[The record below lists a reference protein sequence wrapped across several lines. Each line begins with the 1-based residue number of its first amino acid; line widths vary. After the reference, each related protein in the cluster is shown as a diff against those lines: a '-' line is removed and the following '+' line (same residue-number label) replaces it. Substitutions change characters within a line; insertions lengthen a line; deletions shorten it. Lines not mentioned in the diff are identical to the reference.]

1 MYLKFIFLIL
11 IPAFFA
17 QMMPTPDREPEFMD
31 SSPDPFQ
38 LPHLKKYSDKIVVQV
53 SNDKTLDEILMNFP
67 HNVIL
72 FVENDELL
80 VNFEKL
86 SKQVKKKYKVIFG
99 FCQLNSSKESEKIK
113 EKYNLNEF
121 PALFFFE
128 KTKKYKYEDND
139 LKNITAIQLFLN
151 DYLSRELFEIK
162 TPEDFLRFYHKPN
175 RTKLL
180 AVYPLSMKKEKILLE
195 EMLKKDFFADSGPFI
210 IGWSSEQ
217 SIISLPTNLESPS
230 LILYNN
236 IDGDTEA
243 NIFKYEGDFLDGHE
257 ILAFCQLNSL
267 PLVSTYSDDTA
278 FRIFAGPVNVQI
290 LFIFD
295 NDRDNSNEMEEFY
308 KAARFNKEEEL
319 HYERVMFTLVPY
331 NKENKDFLTFFG
343 VYDNEEIKK
352 HPKIF
357 LTKIDN
363 HFQRMD
369 KYLYE
374 KDEINEEFIKDFL
387 VDFRKKAVPT
397 YFKSE
402 EIKNGPISWPIYMV
416 GSQFNK
422 DVIRSKDNYAVLFC
436 TIYDEEICKGARKYF
451 DEIAKKIPEH
461 LRDSFKFAYFDIA
474 KNEVFY
480 TLSFFFNFFKG

>member
-1 MYLKFIFLIL
+1 MYLKVICLILTPIFL
-11 IPAFFA
+11 A
-17 QMMPTPDREPEFMD
+17 QMMPTPDHEPEFIE
-31 SSPDPFQ
+31 SSPDPFK
-38 LPHLKKYSDKIVVQV
+38 LPHLKKYSEKIVVQI
-53 SNDKTLDEILMNFP
+53 SNEKSLDEILMNFP

-72 FVENDELL
+72 FAENEELL

-99 FCQLNSSKESEKIK
+99 FCQLNSSKESGKIK

-121 PALFFFE
+121 PQLFFFE
-128 KTKKYKYEDND
+128 KTKKYKYEDSD
-139 LKNITAIQLFLN
+139 LQNNTAIQLFLN
-151 DYLSRELFEIK
+151 DFLSRDLFEIK
-162 TPEDFLRFYHKPN
+162 TQEDFNRFYEKQN
-175 RTKLL
+175 RSKLL
-180 AVYPLSMKKEKILLE
+180 AVYPLAMKKEKMLLE

-210 IGWSSEQ
+210 IGWTSEQ
-217 SIISLPTNLESPS
+217 SIISLPRDLESPS
-230 LILYNN
+230 LILYSN
-236 IDGDTEA
+236 IEGNTER

-278 FRIFAGPVNVQI
+278 FRIFAGPVSVQI

-295 NDRDNSNEMEEFY
+295 NERDNSNEIEEFY

-331 NKENKDFLTFFG
+331 NTENKEFLTFFG
-343 VYDNEEIKK
+343 VYDNEGIKK
-352 HPKIF
+352 YPKIF

-363 HFQRMD
+363 QFQRMD

-387 VDFRKKAVPT
+387 VDFRKKALSR

-402 EIKNGPISWPIYMV
+402 EIKDGPISWPIHMV

-422 DVIRSKDNYAVLFC
+422 DVIRSKENYAILFC
-436 TIYDEEICKGARKYF
+436 TIYDEEICKGAMKYF
-451 DEIAKKIPEH
+451 DEIAKKIPEP
-461 LRDSFKFAYFDIA
+461 LRDSFKFAHFDIA

-480 TLSFFFNFFKG
+480 NF